1 MLHFIVRRLLLAV
14 PVFVGILFIT
24 FLIRSAIPADAVST
38 LFDGQMTQEQSA
50 AAAAMIRERFQ
61 LDQPWYQ
68 QFVHYTGQVLRG
80 DFGESIRTR
89 EPVLD
94 EIGWRYVNTLV
105 LTAAALIVAVIVG
118 LGSGLLAAYKRDT
131 WLDVTSTTFSL
142 FGLSMPSF
150 FLGLI
155 LILLFSVW

>member
-1 MLHFIVRRLLLAV
+1 MLYFIARRLLLAV
-14 PVFVGILFIT
+14 PVLVGILFIT

-50 AAAAMIRERFQ
+50 ATAALIRERFQ
-61 LDQPWYQ
+61 LDQPWYR
-68 QFVHYTGQVLRG
+68 QFVHYAGQVLRG
-80 DFGESIRTR
+80 DLGESIRTR

-118 LGSGLLAAYKRDT
+118 RPSSVKPGLPI
-131 WLDVTSTTFSL
+131 V
-142 FGLSMPSF
+142 
-150 FLGLI
+150 
-155 LILLFSVW
+155 